1 MDKKL
6 ITFGC
11 SFTEFS
17 WPTWADWMGTVYP
30 KYVNLGNGGSG
41 NRAIFHTFMEAY
53 DKEKIDKNTD
63 VVIQWTSLLRHD
75 HIPFNKNRYL
85 GLGSVIH
92 SGNYSQE
99 YIDKY
104 FNPIQSIKETRHYI
118 KVIKTLLDTRR
129 INYTMFFML
138 DPWLSDLLGEPW
150 HDGAFEFP
158 KAYKR
163 KMRQALEALEEEFSG
178 QVVDESL
185 SMYQATHQKESYF
198 CWKPDDEEIKVE
210 GHPGPKTHYNYFLH
224 KILPFFPHLQNI
236 IPDNTNKLLEWE
248 VWAKIKC
255 GEFEKFDRKP
265 KFPSNKTRVIW

>member
-17 WPTWADWMGTVYP
+17 WPTWADWMGSMYP
-30 KYVNLGNGGSG
+30 NYINLGNGGSG

-53 DKEKIDKNTD
+53 HKGLIDKDTD

-75 HIPFNKNRYL
+75 YIPFHKNNYL

-92 SGNYSQE
+92 SGNYSKE
-99 YIDKY
+99 YIDNY
-104 FNPIQSIKETRHYI
+104 FNPIQVINETRHYI
-118 KVIKTLLDTRR
+118 KAIKTLLDIRR

-178 QVVDESL
+178 QVIDVSL
-185 SMYQATHQKESYF
+185 SMYQATHQKESYY
-198 CWKPDDEEIKVE
+198 CWKADDEEIKVE

-224 KILPFFPHLQNI
+224 KVLPFFSHLSNI
-236 IPDNTNKLLEWE
+236 VPDNTKILQEWE
-248 VWAKIKC
+248 TWAKMKC
-255 GEFEKFDRKP
+255 GEQEKFDRKP
-265 KFPSNKTRVIW
+265 KFPSDKTRVI